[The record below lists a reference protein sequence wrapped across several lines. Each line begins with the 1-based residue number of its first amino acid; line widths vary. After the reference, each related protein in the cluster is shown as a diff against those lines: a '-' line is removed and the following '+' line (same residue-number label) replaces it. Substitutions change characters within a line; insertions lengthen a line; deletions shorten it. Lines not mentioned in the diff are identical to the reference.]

1 MDNHFPD
8 DMSFWS
14 ERPSLPNTYKPPK
27 KKLKLVRKDVRY
39 NLIIGEGLKRMV
51 TYYVLGIPVYKKT
64 KTI

>member
-14 ERPSLPNTYKPPK
+14 ERPSLPKHYKPPK
-27 KKLKLVRKDVRY
+27 KKLKLVKKDVRY
-39 NLIIGEGLKRMV
+39 NLIIGKGLKRTV

-64 KTI
+64 RTI

>member
-8 DMSFWS
+8 DMTWWS
-14 ERPSLPNTYKPPK
+14 ERPSLPKHFNPPK

-39 NLIIGEGLKRMV
+39 NLIIGKGLKRIV